1 MFSFRFDYSRLS
13 LRENITTCL
22 AIKNYLVIDSFFF
35 RHKKLLYNSRFLFD
49 SVISKFFN

>member
-35 RHKKLLYNSRFLFD
+35 AA
-49 SVISKFFN
+49 